1 MYVGVS
7 QGKQNNV
14 AALETRA
21 SIGLIECLL
30 GIVNTFSLGKG
41 NIRGRGEKKKSCQ
54 KYKVFTFWAVKRTD
68 INAASV
74 CIVVVYSS
82 VYSHKIIFHTF
93 YNSTSNLF
101 SEHTR
106 VYIKK

>member
-41 NIRGRGEKKKSCQ
+41 NIRGRGEKKKKLS
-54 KYKVFTFWAVKRTD
+54 KVQSVHLLGCKEHRHKRCLC
-68 INAASV
+68 V
-74 CIVVVYSS
+74 
-82 VYSHKIIFHTF
+82 
-93 YNSTSNLF
+93 
-101 SEHTR
+101 
-106 VYIKK
+106 

>member
-41 NIRGRGEKKKSCQ
+41 NIRGRGEKKKLSKVQSVHLLGCKEHRHKRCQ
-54 KYKVFTFWAVKRTD
+54 CLCTVLFILIKSYFIR
-68 INAASV
+68 S
-74 CIVVVYSS
+74 
-82 VYSHKIIFHTF
+82 IIQHLICSP
-93 YNSTSNLF
+93 N
-101 SEHTR
+101 TR
-106 VYIKK
+106 VYISKNSLY